1 MKIIHFTTVHPR
13 YDVRIFFKQC
23 VSLAKE
29 NEVTLYVAD
38 GLKDE
43 QKDKVNI
50 IDIGDYRNN
59 RLKRITLAQKILKAE
74 LQKTSADIYQFHDPE
89 LLRVGKWLKKRGKIV
104 IYDSHEDV
112 TKQILYKTWLGPL
125 WFRKFLSKKF
135 YSYLQNITNKFDGVI
150 SVIDEI
156 TEKFRNQNRIT
167 IKNYPILSFIESKR
181 KPIEER
187 KKQIIYL
194 GSLSKVRG
202 IKDYIQAM
210 QDVPE
215 EYKLVLVGAFSSE
228 EFEKECKELDLWK
241 RVDFRGFQPMEKSIE
256 ILSNSIVA
264 LSVLHPEKNYLTS
277 LPTKGFEYMAAGVP
291 TVISDFEYW
300 RPFFKECTLMIEPEN
315 PELIAESINKIINSS
330 ELNKELISKGVEQ
343 SKKFSWE
350 KEAEKLIDFYQKI
363 IKKRST
369 S

>member
-13 YDVRIFFKQC
+13 NDVRVFFKQC

-29 NEVTLYVAD
+29 NDVTLFVAD
-38 GLKDE
+38 GLGNEDKDNV
-43 QKDKVNI
+43 KI
-50 IDIGDYRNN
+50 IDIGDYRNS
-59 RLKRITLAQKILKAE
+59 RLKRVSTAQKIMKKE
-74 LQKTSADIYQFHDPE
+74 LQKTNADIYQFHDPE
-89 LLRVGKWLKKRGKIV
+89 LLRIGKWLKKKEKTV

-112 TKQILYKTWLGPL
+112 TKQILYKSWLGQL
-125 WFRKFLSKKF
+125 WIRKILSKKF
-135 YSYLQNITNKFDGVI
+135 DNYQQKITNKLDGVI

-156 TEKFRNQNRIT
+156 TEKFENKNSIT

-181 KPIEER
+181 KPLEAR
-187 KKQIIYL
+187 KNQILYL

-202 IKDYIQAM
+202 VKDYIEALKYI
-210 QDVPE
+210 PE

-228 EFEKECKELDLWK
+228 EFEKECKELDLWQ
-241 RVDFRGFQPMEKSIE
+241 RVDYRGFQPMEKSIE
-256 ILSNSIVA
+256 ILSNSKVA
-264 LSVLHPEKNYLTS
+264 LSVLHPEKNYLAS

-300 RPFFKECTLMIEPEN
+300 RPFFKDCTIMIEPKN
-315 PELIAESINKIINSS
+315 PKRIGEEINRIISNEKLYAEL
-330 ELNKELISKGVEQ
+330 KEKGITKSKLY
-343 SKKFSWE
+343 SWE

-363 IKKRST
+363 GKNRRT